1 MLPNV
6 YSINSKTQKLSDSEI
21 AQVFESELDI
31 MIRTNEEFTIEE
43 NLEKRLVIFEPEEC
57 RQLL

>member
-6 YSINSKTQKLSDSEI
+6 HSIKAKHNKISDSEI
-21 AQVFESELDI
+21 TQVFESELDI
-31 MIRTNEEFTIEE
+31 MIGTNEEFTIEE
-43 NLEKRLVIFEPEEC
+43 NLEKRLVISEPEEN